1 MTAERRAPAQD
12 TAVASVDPRP
22 AQLLMVL
29 GYLLGGLGLAIGSS
43 RLGDGGA
50 EAIEPVAL
58 FSVGALGVA
67 SFVRHSIFH
76 RSDATRMKW
85 DIGRTDNF
93 QIEVGLANLAW
104 GLVALAAVI
113 WDWGVAALAAV
124 TGVFGLYLFEAAIL
138 HLLIAFRGPAGESRG
153 LRPGIATGAIGAALV
168 FFTVAALVDASIE
181 PF

>member
-1 MTAERRAPAQD
+1 MAFGY
-12 TAVASVDPRP
+12 
-22 AQLLMVL
+22 VL
-29 GYLLGGLGLAIGSS
+29 GTLGLVVGGA

-58 FSVGALGVA
+58 FSVGALGVI

-76 RSDATRMKW
+76 RSDAARMKW

-104 GLVALAAVI
+104 GLVAFAAVI
-113 WDWGVAALAAV
+113 WDWGVAALAGV
-124 TGVFGLYLFEAAIL
+124 TAIFGLYLLEAGIL
-138 HLLIAFRGPAGESRG
+138 HLLLAFRGPAAESRG
-153 LRPGIATGAIGAALV
+153 VRPGIVTGALGASLV
-168 FFTVAALVDASIE
+168 FFAVAALADTSVG